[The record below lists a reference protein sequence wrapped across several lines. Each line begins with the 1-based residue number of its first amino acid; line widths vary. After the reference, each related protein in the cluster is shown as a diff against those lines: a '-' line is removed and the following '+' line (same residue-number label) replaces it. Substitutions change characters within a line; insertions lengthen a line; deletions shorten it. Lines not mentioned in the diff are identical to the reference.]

1 MRLGTPSVVGGGELA
16 WNVRSPGR
24 ATIETVQAALNIYN
38 PDGTPSDD
46 GTVGVGESVPMTV
59 QLTSPMAVDGKFT
72 LNYDTDYFKVTTDE
86 AGNNVVTPNSTPIT
100 PSAAARSSTSGV
112 LGQHPTPQDRK

>member
-1 MRLGTPSVVGGGELA
+1 M
-16 WNVRSPGR
+16 RSPGR

-46 GTVGVGESVPMTV
+46 GTVGVGQSAPMTV

-100 PSAAARSSTSGV
+100 PWHRWRHAALPLGV
-112 LGQHPTPQDRK
+112 GPHPTPQDRK